1 MKQQMIDFLKRRL
14 PGGAQL
20 YRQVRQQTS
29 EKKPIDE
36 VFSGIYQRNE
46 WDSEESVSG
55 PGSTMHQTEAVRARL
70 PSLLNEIGAKSLLDA
85 PCGDFN
91 WMRELSLPLE
101 RYIGADIVSELVER
115 NQKTFGDEA
124 RSFVWLDLTSDDLP
138 AVDVVLCRDC
148 LVHLSYKMVNAAL
161 HNIKKSGAKYL
172 LTTTYPSEQENIN
185 IVTGGW
191 RPLNLEVAPFSLPRP
206 ISLIDELAFDGDG
219 KNTGKSLALWKL
231 DEVTLPRAVD

>member
-14 PGGAQL
+14 PAGAQL

-29 EKKPIDE
+29 EKRPINE

-55 PGSTMHQTEAVRARL
+55 PGSTLHQTAAMRARL
-70 PSLLNEIGAKSLLDA
+70 PAVLEEIGAKSLFDA

-91 WMRELSLPLE
+91 WMKELSLPVE
-101 RYIGADIVSELVER
+101 HYIGADIVSELIER
-115 NQKTFGDEA
+115 NQKTFGDEV
-124 RSFVWLDLTSDDLP
+124 RSFKRLDLTSDVLP
-138 AVDVVLCRDC
+138 VVDVVLCRDC

-161 HNIKKSGAKYL
+161 HNIQKSGAKYL
-172 LTTTYPSEQENIN
+172 LTTTYPNEKENIN

-191 RPLNLEVAPFSLPRP
+191 RPLNLEAEPFSLPHP
-206 ISLIDELAFDGDG
+206 VLMIDEQDLDGDG
-219 KNTGKSLALWKL
+219 KNTGKVLALWKL
-231 DEVTLPRAVD
+231 DDVVLRRGIE